1 LSARPAF
8 QPVRLLSQAE
18 EIRRIT
24 PEEAAMPYPVRILG
38 VVTDDVPEPDFF
50 VQGKTAGRYVE
61 GSQAPKFA
69 HRVGDIVE
77 IKDVTGRG
85 RMQVGDEI
93 EVRGLPEMGESA
105 PVLADAV
112 FHPIDHVAPP
122 VAVKLALDSPWE
134 QYDGA
139 RVTTEAVLLERQF
152 QSDGIRLLLR
162 SGEHLFEAVLHA
174 LQAERLPPV
183 SINSQA
189 RISGV
194 CRLRSGGLWSVP
206 QSFRMLLQSAQDI
219 VVMQAPSWWS
229 LRHIMWVLSIAAG
242 ALLTV
247 LIWAAVLGKRLRNQV
262 VGIRQEPQNWA
273 VLEERN
279 RIARELHDTLEQEL
293 TAITMQ
299 LDLVADC
306 FQHRP
311 RAAQQAL
318 DTARSMSRH
327 CMVEAR
333 RSVWDLRCHLLEHG
347 DLASALERVV
357 EPLVPQNDTRVDVRV
372 DGRPVRLH
380 ASIEMNLLRIGQ
392 EAVANAIKHSLARNI
407 AVELRYAPDSVRL
420 EITDDGHGFIPD
432 ETPAGHFGLLDM
444 RERAQC
450 MDSWLYVESEP
461 GMGTSISVEVP
472 ITCGQLRD
480 EELKADTY
488 SGR

>member
-1 LSARPAF
+1 
-8 QPVRLLSQAE
+8 
-18 EIRRIT
+18 
-24 PEEAAMPYPVRILG
+24 M
-38 VVTDDVPEPDFF
+38 
-50 VQGKTAGRYVE
+50 
-61 GSQAPKFA
+61 
-69 HRVGDIVE
+69 
-77 IKDVTGRG
+77 
-85 RMQVGDEI
+85 
-93 EVRGLPEMGESA
+93 
-105 PVLADAV
+105 
-112 FHPIDHVAPP
+112 
-122 VAVKLALDSPWE
+122 
-134 QYDGA
+134 
-139 RVTTEAVLLERQF
+139 
-152 QSDGIRLLLR
+152 LLR
-162 SGEHLFEAVLHA
+162 
-174 LQAERLPPV
+174 
-183 SINSQA
+183 
-189 RISGV
+189 
-194 CRLRSGGLWSVP
+194 
-206 QSFRMLLQSAQDI
+206 SAQDI

-229 LRHIMWVLSIAAG
+229 LRHIMWVLSIAEG

-247 LIWAAVLGKRLRNQV
+247 LIWAAMLGKRLRNQA
-262 VGIRQEPQNWA
+262 VGLRQKPQNWA

-318 DTARSMSRH
+318 DTARCMSRH

-407 AVELRYAPDSVRL
+407 TVELRYAPDSVRL

-472 ITCGQLRD
+472 ITCGQVRD

>member
-1 LSARPAF
+1 MRAGKVRAWRSSGWQLPWLTFLVFMFWTGLSAQPAL
-8 QPVRLLSQAE
+8 QPVRVLTQAY
-18 EIRRIT
+18 EIRRLM
-24 PEEAAMPYPVRILG
+24 PEEAARAFPVRILG

-50 VQGKTAGRYVE
+50 VQDKRA
-61 GSQAPKFA
+61 AP
-69 HRVGDIVE
+69 
-77 IKDVTGRG
+77 
-85 RMQVGDEI
+85 QVKRWRSVSSNSP
-93 EVRGLPEMGESA
+93 VR
-105 PVLADAV
+105 
-112 FHPIDHVAPP
+112 I
-122 VAVKLALDSPWE
+122 
-134 QYDGA
+134 
-139 RVTTEAVLLERQF
+139 T
-152 QSDGIRLLLR
+152 
-162 SGEHLFEAVLHA
+162 
-174 LQAERLPPV
+174 
-183 SINSQA
+183 
-189 RISGV
+189 GV
-194 CRLRSGGLWSVP
+194 CLVRSGGLWSVA
-206 QSFRMLLQSAQDI
+206 QSLRMLLRSAQDI
-219 VVMQAPSWWS
+219 VVLQAPSWWS
-229 LRHIMWVLSIAAG
+229 LHHPLWVLSIAVG

-247 LIWAAVLGKRLRNQV
+247 LIWAAVLGKRPRNQV
-262 VGIRQEPQNWA
+262 VGIRQRPQNWA

-420 EITDDGHGFIPD
+420 EITDDGRGFIPD

>member
-1 LSARPAF
+1 
-8 QPVRLLSQAE
+8 
-18 EIRRIT
+18 
-24 PEEAAMPYPVRILG
+24 
-38 VVTDDVPEPDFF
+38 
-50 VQGKTAGRYVE
+50 
-61 GSQAPKFA
+61 
-69 HRVGDIVE
+69 
-77 IKDVTGRG
+77 
-85 RMQVGDEI
+85 
-93 EVRGLPEMGESA
+93 
-105 PVLADAV
+105 
-112 FHPIDHVAPP
+112 
-122 VAVKLALDSPWE
+122 
-134 QYDGA
+134 
-139 RVTTEAVLLERQF
+139 
-152 QSDGIRLLLR
+152 
-162 SGEHLFEAVLHA
+162 
-174 LQAERLPPV
+174 
-183 SINSQA
+183 
-189 RISGV
+189 
-194 CRLRSGGLWSVP
+194 
-206 QSFRMLLQSAQDI
+206 
-219 VVMQAPSWWS
+219 
-229 LRHIMWVLSIAAG
+229 MWVLSIAAG